1 MVRYFDDIEFL
12 DGSIIP
18 ACRVVQKNYVAAT
31 YSLEFIRS
39 GRMAF
44 GVGVGE
50 SRVLD
55 RPALFWHRPKGLYNY
70 GACDEHGWHHHWI
83 TCRGERARRLIEWG
97 LDSLSPTSYLFV
109 TDPVGVS
116 RIFEQMIR
124 LFHERTALAHA
135 RAVSLM
141 EEMLAML
148 LEHCAMPEGD
158 EACRRQM
165 EALCHMIQIQPAN
178 DFDFEAEATRLHMS
192 YSHFR
197 RRFRQ
202 FVGRA
207 PHDYL
212 LIARM
217 HKAVRDLM
225 QPAKS
230 VKLVAIEAGYDDATQ
245 FSRMFKR
252 VMGLSP
258 SHFRQGMPGYNTGKT
273 PAY

>member
-1 MVRYFDDIEFL
+1 MAQYFDDLEFL
-12 DGSIIP
+12 EGSIIP
-18 ACRVVQKNYVAAT
+18 TCRVVQKNYIPAT

-44 GVGVGE
+44 AVGTGE

-55 RPALFWHRPKGLYNY
+55 QPALFWHRPKGLYNY

-83 TCRGERARRLIEWG
+83 TCRGERARRVIELG
-97 LDSLSPTSYLFV
+97 LDSLSSTSYLFV
-109 TDPVGVS
+109 TDPVAVS

-124 LFHERTALAHA
+124 LIHERTASAHA
-135 RAVSLM
+135 RAVSLV
-141 EEMLAML
+141 EELLAML
-148 LEHCAMPEGD
+148 VDHCAMPEGD
-158 EACRRQM
+158 AACRRQM
-165 EALCHMIQIQPAN
+165 EVLCHMIQVQPGHDY
-178 DFDFEAEATRLHMS
+178 DFKEEAERLNMS

-207 PHDYL
+207 PHEYL
-212 LIARM
+212 LTARM
-217 HKAVRDLM
+217 HKAARDLM
-225 QPAKS
+225 RPARP
-230 VKLVAIEAGYDDATQ
+230 VKWIAAETGYDDATQ

-258 SHFRQGMPGYNTGKT
+258 RKFRQGMPGYNAT
-273 PAY
+273 